1 MVDATKHFA
10 VCVLNPDDNSGVS
23 AVCKMS
29 QVEGEKVQITAEF
42 KGLTEGQHGFHI
54 HQFGKLKALYF
65 NIIIHILFYNSGNL
79 TEGCKTAGPHYN
91 PGGKTHGGPTSEVRH
106 NGDLGNVVAGADGN
120 ASYSHQDTEV
130 MLYGPNS
137 CIGRA
142 MVCHKDV
149 DDLGQGGH
157 ELSPT
162 TGNAGARV
170 ACGVIGLS
178 AAW

>member
-1 MVDATKHFA
+1 MGNLNNFQMVEATKHFA

-29 QVEGEKVQITAEF
+29 QVEGQKVQINAEF
-42 KGLTEGQHGFHI
+42 KGLTEGLHGFHI
-54 HQFGKLKALYF
+54 HQF
-65 NIIIHILFYNSGNL
+65 GNL

-106 NGDLGNVVAGADGN
+106 NGDLGNVTAG
-120 ASYSHQDTEV
+120 S
-130 MLYGPNS
+130 
-137 CIGRA
+137 
-142 MVCHKDV
+142 MVCHKDT
-149 DDLGQGGH
+149 DDLGLGGH

-178 AAW
+178 AA